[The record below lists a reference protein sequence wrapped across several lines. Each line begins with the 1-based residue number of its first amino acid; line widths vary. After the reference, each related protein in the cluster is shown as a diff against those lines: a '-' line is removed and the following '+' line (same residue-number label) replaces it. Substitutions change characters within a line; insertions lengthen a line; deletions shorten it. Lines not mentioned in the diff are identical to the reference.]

1 MQTILSI
8 LTAVSLFFA
17 TIGSF
22 VSPLPALRNL
32 ELKADSAAES
42 AVLPR
47 EGGSDPW
54 FYAHD
59 GMYHYCYSIGEG
71 VAIRHASHPLDLP
84 SGEETVAYR
93 APRDT
98 MYSWAYW
105 APELHYID
113 GMWYL
118 YVAAS
123 DTESEHHRMYVLQSD
138 DVYGTFTMVGKI
150 ADSTD
155 KWAIDGTVLPF
166 ENELYFV
173 LSGWEGDED
182 GQQNLYIAHMSDPC
196 RIDSERVLLSVP
208 THLWEKHGMPIN
220 EGPQIL
226 QKDGALYI
234 VYAASGSWTDDYC
247 LGMLRFC
254 GGDVLDPKSWAK
266 DPLPVLSK
274 RIGAYGPGHCSF
286 LRSAD
291 ETADYIVFHAN
302 VKSGTGWDGRTI
314 RMQPFVWV
322 CGFPVVGRPFLPGEA
337 VYVKS

>member
-1 MQTILSI
+1 MQTILSFF
-8 LTAVSLFFA
+8 TAVVLLVSTL
-17 TIGSF
+17 GSY
-22 VSPLPALRNL
+22 VSPLPMLRNA
-32 ELKADSAAES
+32 EAKADVSAVE

-54 FYAHD
+54 FYEHD

-84 SGEETVAYR
+84 TGDETIAYR

-150 ADSTD
+150 ADSSD

-173 LSGWEGDED
+173 WSGWEGDTD

-196 RIDSERVLLSVP
+196 HIDSNRVLLSAP

-226 QKDGALYI
+226 QKDGALYL
-234 VYAASGSWTDDYC
+234 VFSASGRLLSGHAALLRRRCAASEQLGQKSAAGAVQTSRRLRSRSLQLSSFRRRYSGLHCLSRQCEIRHRLERSHDPCAALC
-247 LGMLRFC
+247 LGVR
-254 GGDVLDPKSWAK
+254 
-266 DPLPVLSK
+266 LSGF
-274 RIGAYGPGHCSF
+274 RASVFAG
-286 LRSAD
+286 RSSICKIL
-291 ETADYIVFHAN
+291 TA
-302 VKSGTGWDGRTI
+302 T
-314 RMQPFVWV
+314 
-322 CGFPVVGRPFLPGEA
+322 
-337 VYVKS
+337 